1 MVICQ
6 ILGGLGNQM
15 FQYAAGR
22 ALSLDSESGM
32 QLDLHGFKGYALHN
46 GFEIDRV
53 FLAPVEA
60 ARSIDVKE
68 LLGWRSGVLTRKLLK
83 RTKSSTLHGPH
94 LAIEPHFN
102 YWPKLRKFGSSCY
115 LMGYWQSEKY
125 FHDFERIIRSDFS
138 FRTPLEAENLY
149 ISLLMENCN
158 SVSLHVRRG
167 DYLSHAPTAKMLNV
181 CSVDYYKDAIA
192 HIATQVPSPHF
203 FVFSDDLQWA
213 RNNIRIPF
221 PTEYIT
227 GNRGMR
233 SYIDMQLMSSCKH
246 NIIANSTF
254 SWWGAWLNPTREK
267 IVIAPKNWFCN
278 GTNDEDLIPE
288 PWMRL

>member
-1 MVICQ
+1 MVISQ

-22 ALSLDSESGM
+22 ALSLDLESGM
-32 QLDLHGFKGYALHN
+32 QLDLRGFKGYALHN
-46 GFEIDRV
+46 GFEIGRV
-53 FLAPVEA
+53 FFAPVEVA
-60 ARSIDVKE
+60 KSIDVKE
-68 LLGWRSGVLTRKLLK
+68 LLGWRSGVLTRKILK
-83 RTKSSTLHGPH
+83 RTKSSTLHGPN

-102 YWPKLRKFGSSCY
+102 YWPRLRKFGPSCY

-125 FHDFERIIRSDFS
+125 FYDYEQTIRSDFS
-138 FRTPLEAENLY
+138 FQIPLEAENLKNL
-149 ISLLMENCN
+149 LLMENCN

-167 DYLSHAPTAKMLNV
+167 DYLSHAPTAKMFNV
-181 CSVDYYKDAIA
+181 CSIDYYRDAIA
-192 HIATQVPSPHF
+192 YIAAQVPSPNF

-213 RNNIRIPF
+213 RNNIRTPY
-221 PTEYIT
+221 PTEYIV
-227 GNRGMR
+227 GNNGVH

-246 NIIANSTF
+246 HIIANSTF
-254 SWWGAWLNPTREK
+254 SWWGAWLNPARQK

-288 PWMRL
+288 QWIRL